1 MSQAQQLELV
11 EDEEIDII
19 QDDQLQQQNKRQQAV
34 IKNEKEFD
42 WVRYK
47 TEECCDK
54 ECALIDKKKDFIF
67 PLLFNCEKW
76 HNQFDKR
83 RKIVVKDKN
92 KFNYSRLFIKET
104 DREDTRFCMNFFE
117 YLYHPQNF
125 RSKECPS
132 VTAANQNSNG
142 QVESSTQLGKEKPNT
157 CIYGI
162 FCPYYHNQAE
172 KNDWVN
178 DLKATKY
185 MAAPKEKFTQS
196 LLDDFNNIQSSNKQL
211 EKLYEQITQSKVVPK
226 SQNANS
232 SSNNNNNNN
241 NNSIDQAT
249 PISKNEP
256 SPLEKL
262 NMQLVNIDKIQ
273 DNKMTQNTANIL
285 LDLYDDAS
293 ILDRNDIL
301 VLDPITELEEKH
313 TNSKGSESNLQ
324 GRTSKAD
331 KANKKISYSP
341 KSKTMVNLE
350 QKEPKKKP
358 QNPPN
363 KNDQNTPVNQE
374 IKNQGDLSNKN
385 IDIQVAELKIKQE
398 ANQSKK
404 NKKNNDNQSQDIR
417 HSSTSLNNPDT
428 KSKNELDITKQTSK
442 YTDLSSN
449 DEYLKEFNDVNS
461 QRYSNKA
468 YQYRQDLGHESSTVE
483 FKNYQKLSS
492 CKIQKDMVAML
503 KQQEYGQYI
512 CGFLNHKGG
521 TMYIGVHDDGWVDGV
536 SLNAKQKDWF
546 NLYIDYITSLIE
558 PRLVVGEVRINYIEV
573 IGKPVQ
579 LSKDSK
585 NYVIELQVVKTN
597 YSDIYFFENNAYIKK
612 QSSNSKMSIQ
622 EIKQDLQVKIK
633 KQLRA
638 DCNQIQKM
646 FLYDDLSDLD
656 SQNLKQ
662 LQKLEEKLKYVLNQ
676 VQIKIEEKKQ
686 EN

>member
-11 EDEEIDII
+11 EDEDIDII
-19 QDDQLQQQNKRQQAV
+19 QGDQLQQQSRRQQAM

-54 ECALIDKKKDFIF
+54 ECSLLDKKKELIF

-83 RKIVVKDKN
+83 RKVVVKDKN

-132 VTAANQNSNG
+132 VSVTNQNSNG
-142 QVESSTQLGKEKPNT
+142 VAESNSQIAKDKPNV

-162 FCPYYHNQAE
+162 FCPYYHNTNE

-178 DLKATKY
+178 DLKSTKY
-185 MAAPKEKFTQS
+185 MVAPKEKFTQS

-211 EKLYEQITQSKVVPK
+211 EKLYEQICQIKVVPK
-226 SQNANS
+226 NQNS
-232 SSNNNNNNN
+232 GSSNNNN
-241 NNSIDQAT
+241 SVDFVA

-262 NMQLVNIDKIQ
+262 NMQLANIDKIQ
-273 DNKMTQNTANIL
+273 DNKMTKNTANIL
-285 LDLYDDAS
+285 LDLYDDSS

-301 VLDPITELEEKH
+301 VLDPISELEEKH
-313 TNSKGSESNLQ
+313 TNSKGSDSNLQ

-350 QKEPKKKP
+350 QKETKKKP
-358 QNPPN
+358 QNPPPN
-363 KNDQNTPVNQE
+363 KNDQNTPSNQE
-374 IKNQGDLSNKN
+374 FKNQGELSNKN
-385 IDIQVAELKIKQE
+385 IDIQVAELKMKQE
-398 ANQSKK
+398 PNQSKK
-404 NKKNNDNQSQDIR
+404 NKKNNENQLQDIR
-417 HSSTSLNNPDT
+417 HSSNSLNNPDT

-449 DEYLKEFNDVNS
+449 DEYLKDFTDVNS
-461 QRYSNKA
+461 QKYSNKV
-468 YQYRQDLGHESSTVE
+468 YYYKQDLGHESSTVE
-483 FKNYQKLSS
+483 FKNYQKISS
-492 CKIQKDMVAML
+492 CKIQKDMVAIL
-503 KQQEYGQYI
+503 KLQEYGQYI

-521 TMYIGVHDDGWVDGV
+521 TMYIGVHDDGWVDGI

-546 NLYIDYITSLIE
+546 NLYIDYITALIE
-558 PRLVVGEVRINYIEV
+558 PRLVVGEVRINYTEV

-579 LSKDSK
+579 LSKDCK
-585 NYVIELQVVKTN
+585 NYVIELQIAKTN

-612 QSSNSKMSIQ
+612 QSSNAKMSIQ

-638 DCNQIQKM
+638 ECNQIQKM
-646 FLYDDLSDLD
+646 FLYDDFSDLY

-662 LQKLEEKLKYVLNQ
+662 LQKLEEKLKFVLNQ
-676 VQIKIEEKKQ
+676 VQVKIEEKKQ

>member
-19 QDDQLQQQNKRQQAV
+19 QDDQLQIQSRSQQVV
-34 IKNEKEFD
+34 IKNEREFD

-54 ECALIDKKKDFIF
+54 ECALLDKKKEFVF
-67 PLLFNCEKW
+67 PLLFNCIKW

-92 KFNYSRLFIKET
+92 KFNYSRLFVKET

-117 YLYHPQNF
+117 YFYHPQNF

-132 VTAANQNSNG
+132 VAANQNLNGTTENSN
-142 QVESSTQLGKEKPNT
+142 QLAKDKPSV

-211 EKLYEQITQSKVVPK
+211 EKLYEQISQQKVVPK
-226 SQNANS
+226 NQNTN
-232 SSNNNNNNN
+232 SNNNN
-241 NNSIDQAT
+241 SVDQVT

-256 SPLEKL
+256 SPKEKL
-262 NMQLVNIDKIQ
+262 NMQLANIDKIQ

-285 LDLYDDAS
+285 LDLYDDDS
-293 ILDRNDIL
+293 IVDRNDIL
-301 VLDPITELEEKH
+301 MLDPINELEEKH
-313 TNSKGSESNLQ
+313 TNSKGSDSNLQ
-324 GRTSKAD
+324 GRTSKVD
-331 KANKKISYSP
+331 KSNKKISYSP

-350 QKEPKKKP
+350 QKETKKKT

-374 IKNQGDLSNKN
+374 FKNQGDLSNKN

-398 ANQSKK
+398 QNQNKKSKK
-404 NKKNNDNQSQDIR
+404 NNEYQFQDIR
-417 HSSTSLNNPDT
+417 HSSNSLNNPDT
-428 KSKNELDITKQTSK
+428 KSKSELDITKQTSK

-449 DEYLKEFNDVNS
+449 DEYLKDFTDVNT
-461 QRYSNKA
+461 QKYSNKV
-468 YQYRQDLGHESSTVE
+468 YYYKQDLGHESSTVE
-483 FKNYQKLSS
+483 FKNYQKISS
-492 CKIQKDMVAML
+492 CKIQKDMIAIL
-503 KQQEYGQYI
+503 KLQEYGQYI

-521 TMYIGVHDDGWVDGV
+521 TMYIGVHDEGWVDGI

-558 PRLVVGEVRINYIEV
+558 PRLVVGEVRINYTEV

-579 LSKDSK
+579 LSKDCK

-612 QSSNSKMSIQ
+612 QSSNAKMSIQ

-638 DCNQIQKM
+638 ECNQIQKM